1 MELVQLKNGSGIG
14 RPPGDGIGAPGED
27 AVAVSEE
34 QSFNRQIATNRNNFI
49 IGGFRKPQAV
59 IERFHYGNEEFPA
72 SVLVG
77 LLFIGVFSMQFAK

>member
-1 MELVQLKNGSGIG
+1 MELVQLKNGTRIG
-14 RPPGDGIGAPGED
+14 RPPCDRVSTPRED
-27 AVAVSEE
+27 AAAVSEE
-34 QSFNRQIATNRNNFI
+34 QSFDGQIATNRNNFI
-49 IGGFRKPQAV
+49 IVGFREPQAV